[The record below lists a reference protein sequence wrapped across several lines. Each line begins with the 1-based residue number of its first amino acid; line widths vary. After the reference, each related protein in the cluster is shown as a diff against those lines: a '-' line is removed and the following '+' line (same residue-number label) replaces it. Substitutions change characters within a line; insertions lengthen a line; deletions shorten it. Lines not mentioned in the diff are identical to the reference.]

1 MPRRRCRCARSTSG
15 GARPMADLLAL
26 LRRDTALMWQRRGDA
41 AQPLLFALM
50 VCVMFPLA
58 LGSEPTRLAQS
69 AGAVVW
75 VAHLLGG
82 LLVLD
87 NLYRSD
93 LEDGSL
99 EQLLLAPVPLP
110 LVIASKVLVHWLTTA
125 LPVLLITPLL
135 AQMLF
140 LPDVLVPVLILGLSV
155 RSLLMSLIGA
165 VVAALTLG
173 IRRSGMLLALMA
185 LPMYVPVLVF
195 GAGSVWQA
203 AQGLPWLG
211 AIVLMA
217 IGIYGALLAVP
228 ADYKQGDSFR
238 ILYIHVPA
246 AWMSLSIFVIMAIQS
261 VIALVWRIK
270 LCELLAMASAPVGAL
285 FTAVTLISG
294 AVLGKPTWGTWWTW
308 DPRLT
313 SELVLLFLYLGVI
326 GLYAA
331 IEDRRAAARAADFIA
346 IVGVVN
352 VPIVHF
358 AVTWWNTLHQGE
370 TIRLIGPSKMDS
382 SMMWPLLVLLVAT
395 KLWYIGSLLVRTR
408 VLNLQQESRKQW
420 ALERYGDLK

>member
-1 MPRRRCRCARSTSG
+1 MNKIILWFNQTGSPPRFDEFAKRWAGPSF
-15 GARPMADLLAL
+15 LA
-26 LRRDTALMWQRRGDA
+26 
-41 AQPLLFALM
+41 
-50 VCVMFPLA
+50 
-58 LGSEPTRLAQS
+58 
-69 AGAVVW
+69 
-75 VAHLLGG
+75 
-82 LLVLD
+82 
-87 NLYRSD
+87 
-93 LEDGSL
+93 
-99 EQLLLAPVPLP
+99 
-110 LVIASKVLVHWLTTA
+110 
-125 LPVLLITPLL
+125 
-135 AQMLF
+135 
-140 LPDVLVPVLILGLSV
+140 
-155 RSLLMSLIGA
+155 
-165 VVAALTLG
+165 
-173 IRRSGMLLALMA
+173 
-185 LPMYVPVLVF
+185 
-195 GAGSVWQA
+195 
-203 AQGLPWLG
+203 

-270 LCELLAMASAPVGAL
+270 LCELLAMASAPIGAL

-294 AVLGKPTWGTWWTW
+294 AVWGKPTWGTWWTW

-331 IEDRRAAARAADFIA
+331 IEDRRAAARAAGFLA